1 MATSA
6 RTDTIVITG
15 ASDGI
20 GAAAARA
27 LAGPDVNLVLVGRSA
42 AKTDAVAAETGALA
56 LTADFS
62 RLDDVHELAGR
73 ISEKVDRIDVLVN
86 NAGGTFDPKTPTADD
101 HEPNFQIN
109 HLAPFLL
116 TNLLRER
123 LAASDSARV
132 INTSSLGNRW
142 GRIDLDDLDYRRRRV
157 TSLQAYGTSK
167 LMNILFTR
175 GIAERWNDD
184 GIASAAVHPGVVATS
199 FGRDSFLV
207 DLGYRTPIKRL
218 FALTPERG
226 AAPLVRLARGVAGP
240 DFNGGYFHRLRPHG
254 ATSPQAHDRTLV
266 DGLWAASAALTGLP
280 AA

>member
-1 MATSA
+1 M
-6 RTDTIVITG
+6 
-15 ASDGI
+15 
-20 GAAAARA
+20 
-27 LAGPDVNLVLVGRSA
+27 
-42 AKTDAVAAETGALA
+42 
-56 LTADFS
+56 
-62 RLDDVHELAGR
+62 
-73 ISEKVDRIDVLVN
+73 
-86 NAGGTFDPKTPTADD
+86 
-101 HEPNFQIN
+101 
-109 HLAPFLL
+109 
-116 TNLLRER
+116 
-123 LAASDSARV
+123 

-142 GRIDLDDLDYRRRRV
+142 GRVDLDDLDYRRRRV

-226 AAPLVRLARGVAGP
+226 AAPLVRLARGDAGP
-240 DFNGGYFHRLRPHG
+240 DFNGVYFHRHRPHG
-254 ATSPQAHDRTLV
+254 AASPQARDRTLV